1 MKCSIYLLQSAISK
15 LFAKKL
21 RVRMAE
27 LNISATGLSEKI
39 NVSRNTI
46 NYCRSGKARMIKF
59 ETISELC
66 KGLYI
71 QPDYFFKEK

>member
-1 MKCSIYLLQSAISK
+1 MKISISK

-27 LNISATGLSEKI
+27 LNISATDLSNKI

-46 NYCRSGKARMIKF
+46 NYCRSGKARMVKF
-59 ETISELC
+59 ETIAELC
-66 KGLYI
+66 KGLYV

>member
-1 MKCSIYLLQSAISK
+1 MKNSISK

-21 RVRMAE
+21 RIRMAA
-27 LNISATGLSEKI
+27 LNISATDLSNKI

-46 NYCRSGKARMIKF
+46 NLCRSGKAKMVKF
-59 ETISELC
+59 ETIAELS
-66 KGLYI
+66 KGLYV